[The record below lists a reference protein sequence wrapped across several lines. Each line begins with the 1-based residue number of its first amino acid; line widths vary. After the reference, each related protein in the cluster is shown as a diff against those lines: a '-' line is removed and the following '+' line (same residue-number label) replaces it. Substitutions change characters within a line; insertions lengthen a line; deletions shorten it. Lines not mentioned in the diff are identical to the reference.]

1 MTKKK
6 VDGSFETRELT
17 CSVFAYSLA
26 DFKKLKASKVVSEWE
41 EDLND
46 NSSSYPVYVGSPF
59 DTKGLGLKTS
69 IDESPESKTV
79 YAIPHYFYSSGEYAI
94 EEPIDGSYEIKLAP
108 IVGELLEDGPMD
120 WAEKDG
126 EQVYFEGQGATDGS
140 EFAVNFYWGKKLVG
154 TALLSDVDDDVLAQV
169 AKKCV

>member
-1 MTKKK
+1 MKKK

-17 CSVFAYSLA
+17 CSIFSYTLA
-26 DFKKLKASKVVSEWE
+26 EFKKLKASKVSSEWE

-59 DTKGLGLKTS
+59 DKKGLGLATS
-69 IDESPESKTV
+69 IDETADPKTV
-79 YAIPHYFYSSGEYAI
+79 YAIPHYFYASGEYAI
-94 EEPIDGSYEIKLAP
+94 EEPIDGTFEIKLAP
-108 IVGELLEDGPMD
+108 IVGELLEDKPMD

-140 EFAVNFYWGKKLVG
+140 EFAVNFYWGSKLVG
-154 TALLSDVDDDVLAQV
+154 STLLSDLDDDVLSQV
-169 AKKCV
+169 AKKCA